1 MFHIRLKYGMRNHIK
16 YSENPY
22 KYADLML
29 GIDETKVLSEL
40 SKTSLRLYLYIRERS
55 VRVKDVLYFEIK
67 ESKKYC
73 NFKQDKSVY
82 NALSELINN
91 NILAGREK
99 HDEFYFNPKFINEEK
114 EL

>member
-1 MFHIRLKYGMRNHIK
+1 MRYHK
-16 YSENPY
+16 KHDENPY
-22 KYADLML
+22 KESDLML
-29 GIDETKVLSEL
+29 GINETKVLFEL
-40 SKTSLRLYLYIRERS
+40 SKTSIRLYLYIRERS
-55 VRVKDVLYFEIK
+55 VRVKDILYFEIK

-99 HDEFYFNPKFINEEK
+99 HDEFYFNYKFINKEK